1 MVQESLKQ
9 DTVVVEQS
17 NKYTVECEEQLS
29 SDDAMC
35 AESEEE
41 DVLVEAIA
49 ILIAVLLVLVALTLG
64 VFLFTL
70 FIKFCSVHWGMSVY
84 EGTLLGA
91 VLILLFLF
99 LVVFIGTL

>member
-9 DTVVVEQS
+9 DTVVMEQS
-17 NKYTVECEEQLS
+17 NEYIVECVEQLS
-29 SDDAMC
+29 DNALC

-49 ILIAVLLVLVALTLG
+49 ILIIVLLVLVALTLG

-70 FIKFCSVHWGMSVY
+70 FIKFCSMHWGMSVY